1 MLLCPIV
8 HGLLEVDRI
17 EDLDPVRLIND
28 LAVFVLHRLASLAQL
43 GRTTLEH
50 LTALHQ
56 NGSLRVTFVKIEKGK
71 VTNYFQIRNYPFSHH
86 HASDTSSCP
95 PKCLCSSG

>member
-56 NGSLRVTFVKIEKGK
+56 NGSLRNSFVKIENGSI
-71 VTNYFQIRNYPFSHH
+71 TDNFHFRNWRLLHR
-86 HASDTSSCP
+86 HASGVSPYLPACP
-95 PKCLCSSG
+95 CSPC